1 MAQGSSYGSG
11 RIDTTVREFLAP
23 KFVDTVLRSNRF
35 AGDVLKKV
43 ETFNSDVMTFPIKVF
58 KGTQGTSFSGYDQLP
73 TAAAQTRV
81 KMVYIPKFYAKN
93 VSLPKTEV
101 AIAKTK
107 NAVIDLVAAEMKSG
121 AQDAADSIGS
131 IFQLDGTGNG
141 GKDFLGLQALVDD
154 GSLVPTIGNLSRITY
169 PTLQGT
175 VTASGGTLTL
185 DKVRSL
191 YNSIADGSVEPDKM
205 YTSYTVYGLFEKI
218 LFPGVRYNAT
228 SEVKTEGQRLKLNAG
243 AGEIS
248 WLGMDVLA
256 DRKIDT
262 LNTGTLFMLNTE
274 FLRFYAMENYP
285 DAEKIALSSDLI
297 EGGQYN
303 DAPGNESK
311 GFFWTGFV
319 NAYNA
324 QAWNGD
330 VILGGELMTDDP
342 RRQGRLTGI
351 TTA

>member
-11 RIDTTVREFLAP
+11 RVDTTVREFLAP

-35 AGDVLKKV
+35 AGDTLKKV
-43 ETFNSDVMTFPIKVF
+43 EDFNSDVMTFPIKVF
-58 KGTQGTSFSGYDQLP
+58 KGTAGQSFSGYDQLP

-93 VSLPKTEV
+93 ISLPKTEI
-101 AIAKTK
+101 AIARTK
-107 NAVIDLVAAEMKSG
+107 NGVIDLVAAEMKSG
-121 AQDAADSIGS
+121 ATDAADDIGT

-154 GSLVPTIGNLSRITY
+154 GTTAPFIGNLSRFVY

-175 VTASGGTLTL
+175 VTSSGGTLTL
-185 DKVRSL
+185 DKVRAL
-191 YNSIADGSVEPDKM
+191 YNNIADGTVEPNKM

-218 LFPGVRYNAT
+218 LFPGVRYTQPA
-228 SEVKTEGQRLKLNAG
+228 EVKAAGQRLVANAG
-243 AGEIS
+243 FGEIA

-274 FLRFYAMENYP
+274 FLKFYAMMNYP
-285 DAEKIALSSDLI
+285 GAEKISLESDII

-303 DAPGNESK
+303 DAPGSESK

-319 NAYNA
+319 DAYNA
-324 QAWNGD
+324 QAYNGD

-342 RRQGRLTGI
+342 RRQGRLTNI
-351 TTA
+351 TNA